1 MEASVVQ
8 VAALLGSILAGL
20 SDANHPRGACIY
32 AVREDATFLYLGK
45 TLNPIWQRVRS
56 HLRSD
61 DALGTAVR
69 TCAPA
74 SAVWRV
80 EVCNF
85 LVVPGVA
92 IVERVLIRHYRP
104 WLNQA
109 HNTGRPLTAIEE
121 LELQNRAVIGSSCLA
136 VLDSGWP
143 SFRGI
148 TLEKPRQYR

>member
-1 MEASVVQ
+1 VVQ
-8 VAALLGSILAGL
+8 VAALLSSITAGL
-20 SDANHPRGACIY
+20 SDANYPRGACIY
-32 AVREDATFLYLGK
+32 AVREDATFLYMGK
-45 TLNPIWQRVRS
+45 TLNPIWQRLRS

-74 SAVWRV
+74 SAAWRV

-85 LVVPGVA
+85 LVESGVA
-92 IVERVLIRHYRP
+92 IVERELIRSYRP
-104 WLNQA
+104 LLNLA
-109 HNTGRPLTAIEE
+109 HNTGRPLTA
-121 LELQNRAVIGSSCLA
+121 LEQLQLQNRTMIGPSCRA

-148 TLEKPRQYR
+148 WLETPRQYR